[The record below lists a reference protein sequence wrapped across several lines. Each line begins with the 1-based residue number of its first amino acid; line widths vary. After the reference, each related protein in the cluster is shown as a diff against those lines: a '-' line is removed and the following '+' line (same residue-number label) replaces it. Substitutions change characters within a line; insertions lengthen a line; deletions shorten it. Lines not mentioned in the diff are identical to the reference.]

1 MSLPRCTTAAASHH
15 RCHLSSRIVTLPPL
29 SPLPPPPAVA
39 GLEADASVGVSVSGC
54 AVVESNGAAVCR
66 VASHCRRHHCH
77 RRHHCQYR
85 CERSKLML
93 PSVFAVGICRVASHC
108 RRHHTA
114 AAASPALEADASV
127 GVSVSGCAVVESN
140 AAAACRVASHCRR
153 HHCHHHC
160 RHRRQLSKLML
171 RSTPVSLAMLT
182 CTTAATCR
190 VVSPRCHHRCHCRRL
205 Q

>member
-29 SPLPPPPAVA
+29 LPLPPPPAVA
-39 GLEADASVGVSVSGC
+39 GLEADASVGVSVNGC

-66 VASHCRRHHCH
+66 VASHCRWHHCH

-108 RRHHTA
+108 RRHH
-114 AAASPALEADASV
+114 
-127 GVSVSGCAVVESN
+127 
-140 AAAACRVASHCRR
+140 RR
-153 HHCHHHC
+153 RCH
-160 RHRRQLSKLML
+160 QLSKLML
-171 RSTPVSLAMLT
+171 PSVSVSVAVQSLKATPLPPVESHHTAADT
-182 CTTAATCR
+182 TATTTAATAASSR
-190 VVSPRCHHRCHCRRL
+190 S
-205 Q
+205 